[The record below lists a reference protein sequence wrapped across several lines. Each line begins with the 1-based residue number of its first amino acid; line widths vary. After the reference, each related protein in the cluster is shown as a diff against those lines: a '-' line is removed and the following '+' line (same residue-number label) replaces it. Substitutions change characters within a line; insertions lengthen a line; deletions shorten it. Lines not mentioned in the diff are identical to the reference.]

1 MQRWTGIGTRQE
13 CIHRGN
19 RIRGSGGHSLA
30 GPDNRHA
37 QAGMTS
43 ALLPQ
48 VTVNH
53 LLVFVPAC
61 HSLILWNHTD
71 STIVQGIFL
80 FYGFEALNHIRLIF
94 DILVDSL
101 NGFFNSVLSHTGK
114 TIALTL
120 QTFVSKVMSLLFN
133 FLSRF
138 GIALLSKSKHL
149 LIWQLQSPSAVILV
163 TKKRKSV
170 IASAFF
176 SIYLPWSDGTRCH
189 DLNVLNV
196 EL

>member
-1 MQRWTGIGTRQE
+1 MSDSLWPHSLPVPHHLMEFAQVHVHWISDATQPY
-13 CIHRGN
+13 N
-19 RIRGSGGHSLA
+19 PLLPSSPFAASGGQCS
-30 GPDNRHA
+30 
-37 QAGMTS
+37 QASSSAS
-43 ALLPQ
+43 ALLMSIQGWFPLELTGLISLQ
-48 VTVNH
+48 SKGLSRS
-53 LLVFVPAC
+53 LLQHHNLKAQ
-61 HSLILWNHTD
+61 ILQG
-71 STIVQGIFL
+71 SAFFMVQ
-80 FYGFEALNHIRLIF
+80 
-94 DILVDSL
+94 
-101 NGFFNSVLSHTGK
+101 LSRTGK